1 MKPTQMKSQK
11 DKNQS
16 SLKEKPMREGEGRND
31 YRDEDEVLARTL
43 ERLVKEQES
52 SQTKSHK
59 DIYKS
64 LSKEL
69 LAQLKEVPCSEKLTM
84 KILDKLKEEHGGVA
98 MSTQLEQSLYSD
110 MVLIRTL
117 ERINKQHPYSP
128 KK

>member
-1 MKPTQMKSQK
+1 MKSQK